1 MRPTGA
7 PHASVGSSSSSRKPR
22 DAREVIDE
30 RRAKYGPVRI
40 ESHHTQQRRRASEVD
55 ARTAGTG
62 TIDYCWGCLALRPSL
77 RQVSWPTKFSPR
89 VPAPYNGDTNPT
101 SFLQVY
107 STAMAAAGTD
117 HKVMANW
124 FPLALGPL
132 AQKWIMNQPEG
143 SIRSWRDPCE

>member
-1 MRPTGA
+1 MQPVGA
-7 PHASVGSSSSSRKPR
+7 PHASVGSSSSSPEPR

-30 RRAKYGPVRI
+30 RHTEDGRIRI
-40 ESHHTQQRRRASEVD
+40 ERHRAQQRRHANEFD

-62 TIDYCWGCLALRPSL
+62 TIDYGGGCLALRPSL

-89 VPAPYNGDTNPT
+89 VPTPYNGDTNPT

-107 STAMAAAGTD
+107 STAMVAAGAN

-143 SIRSWRDPCE
+143 SIRSW